1 MEIINLFLLDW
12 FKKTLKAAWKNFR
25 KILKNPE
32 IFLTGDEKGGKIGNI
47 KKESRKEMNK
57 RQAVTMNQNF
67 YFSYFR

>member
-1 MEIINLFLLDW
+1 MIW
-12 FKKTLKAAWKNFR
+12 KALEASWKNFR
-25 KILKNPE
+25 KILKNSE
-32 IFLTGDEKGGKIGNI
+32 IFLTANEKGGKIGNI